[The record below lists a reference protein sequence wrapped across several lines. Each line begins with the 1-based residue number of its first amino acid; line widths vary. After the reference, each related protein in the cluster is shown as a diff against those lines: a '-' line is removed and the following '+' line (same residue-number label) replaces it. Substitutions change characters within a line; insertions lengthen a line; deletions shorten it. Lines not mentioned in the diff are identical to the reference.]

1 MSRKSDPPPPGPK
14 LADIH
19 EAALSW
25 HDPAALND
33 ARTAAASAL
42 AEERLERQAAD
53 KVKVAPARKA
63 RSDNSAR
70 RRQRRDKIVKR
81 LAAAYRAKS
90 AANLRHSASVVA
102 GNILR
107 SVNAELP
114 ADEQVLS
121 SRPVEDIIRRL
132 KL

>member
-1 MSRKSDPPPPGPK
+1 MY
-14 LADIH
+14 ATV
-19 EAALSW
+19 LSSY
-25 HDPAALND
+25 DPAAE
-33 ARTAAASAL
+33 AAAKT
-42 AEERLERQAAD
+42 AEKIARAKESLEQQAAN
-53 KVKVAPARKA
+53 KVKVAPAQKA

-114 ADEQVLS
+114 PDEQVLS